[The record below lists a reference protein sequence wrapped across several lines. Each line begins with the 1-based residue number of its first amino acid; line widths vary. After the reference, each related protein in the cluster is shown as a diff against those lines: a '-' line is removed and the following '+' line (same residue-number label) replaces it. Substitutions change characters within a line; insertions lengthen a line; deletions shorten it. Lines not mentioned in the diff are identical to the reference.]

1 MYDEIGSSTPMRISA
16 FKNGWTDMTKKNTR
30 LELNVSLAGVFFCL
44 VTSHIPFILYL
55 QSKVIV
61 FNSSVIPLSITGW
74 RHNNLVWD
82 CVKIVKKKKNGFQNG
97 LVFVEKLLIVICCD
111 PAFFGGGGLKIHFT
125 LFIKWCYLL
134 LVCNIVYSTVVVLF

>member
-30 LELNVSLAGVFFCL
+30 LELNVSLAGFFFCL

-61 FNSSVIPLSITGW
+61 FNSSVIPLSNTGW

-82 CVKIVKKKKNGFQNG
+82 CVKIVKKKNGFQNG